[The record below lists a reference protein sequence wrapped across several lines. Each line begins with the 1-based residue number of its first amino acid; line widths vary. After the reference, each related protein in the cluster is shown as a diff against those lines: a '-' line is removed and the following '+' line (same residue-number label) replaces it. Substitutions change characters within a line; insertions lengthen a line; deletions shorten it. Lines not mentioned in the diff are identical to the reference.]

1 MVIEVSPCPITADS
15 EMAGGRLG
23 SAMNPKEPHKTD
35 RMLTQLLRS
44 GYLDGIRAIVTG
56 TFSGCGPVDEVH
68 PILTERLAGLG
79 MPTIR
84 PCGYSIPRWC
94 RSAAE
99 REPFDRADRRY
110 PRVA

>member
-1 MVIEVSPCPITADS
+1 
-15 EMAGGRLG
+15 
-23 SAMNPKEPHKTD
+23 
-35 RMLTQLLRS
+35 MLTQLLRS

-68 PILTERLAGLG
+68 PILTERLADLG
-79 MPTIR
+79 MPTISWANIGHGGR
-84 PCGYSIPRWC
+84 SQSFPIGVAAELDADAGPCGYSIPRWC